1 MNFVWRAICL
11 LGFAVCYLATGAH
24 AAERLPTPV
33 AQALKNAGVP
43 QSAVSMLV
51 QEVDTRQAR
60 LAVNVGQPMNPA
72 SVMKL
77 LTTYAALELLGP
89 AYTWKTEAYTHGTLK
104 DGFLEGDLILKGYGD
119 PKLNLE
125 NFWLLLRQLRARGLR
140 EIRGDLVLDH
150 SFFEAVDYDPAR
162 FDNEP
167 LRAYNVGPD
176 ALLVNFKATRLQ
188 FIPQPDSLSVQV
200 IADPLPAQVDII
212 NLLTLTTAPC
222 NGWKEALRT
231 DVTTSA
237 TGWRVILTGN
247 YPADCREKITHL
259 SLLTHPQFAYGV
271 FRRLWEESGGKLT
284 GGMRVATLPTDAQRM
299 AVMESPALTE
309 VVRDINKYSNNVM
322 ARQVYLTLGADAS
335 KRPAREQDADAAIR
349 DWLVRKG
356 LTMPE
361 LVIDNGAGLSRNA
374 RISADSLGKLLL
386 AAWRSPL
393 MPEFIASLPLVAI
406 DGTMQKRLTANGIAG
421 HAHIKTGSLEGAR
434 AIAGYVLDKNGKRQ
448 IVVFLVN
455 HPHSAASQAAQ
466 DALLQCVYE
475 RVC

>member
-1 MNFVWRAICL
+1 MRALAQLTLALSLIAC
-11 LGFAVCYLATGAH
+11 ALATL
-24 AAERLPTPV
+24 AADAIPAPV
-33 AQALKNAGVP
+33 ARALKSAGLPSTSV
-43 QSAVSMLV
+43 AIVV
-51 QEVDTRQAR
+51 QEVDARQPR
-60 LAVNVGQPMNPA
+60 ISVNAAQPLNPA

-89 AYTWKTEAYTHGTLK
+89 AYTWKTEAYTHGKLT
-104 DGFLEGDLILKGYGD
+104 DGVLEGDLILKGYGD

-167 LRAYNVGPD
+167 LRAYNVAPD
-176 ALLVNFKATRLQ
+176 ALLVNFKAVRLQ
-188 FIPQPDSLSVQV
+188 FVPQPDSLSVQV

-237 TGWRVILTGN
+237 TRWRVILTGN
-247 YPADCREKITHL
+247 YSADCGEKITHL

-284 GGMRVATLPTDAQRM
+284 GGMRIATLPTDAQRM

-374 RISADSLGKLLL
+374 RISAESLGKLLL

-406 DGTMQKRLTANGIAG
+406 DGTMQNRLTANSIAG
-421 HAHIKTGSLEGAR
+421 QAHIKTGSLEGAR
-434 AIAGYVLDKNGKRQ
+434 AIAGYVLDKNGKQ
-448 IVVFLVN
+448 QVVVFLVN
-455 HPHSAASQAAQ
+455 HTHAAASQAAQ

-475 RVC
+475 RSC